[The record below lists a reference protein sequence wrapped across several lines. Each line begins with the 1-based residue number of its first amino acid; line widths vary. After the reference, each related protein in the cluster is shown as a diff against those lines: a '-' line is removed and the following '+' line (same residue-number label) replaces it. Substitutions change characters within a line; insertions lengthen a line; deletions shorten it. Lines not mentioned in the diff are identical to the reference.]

1 MLQIFNQPI
10 IVQEKLT
17 ALSQQ
22 ICQVLCVGTG
32 VENNFSCLSQFIPIQ
47 SKLSSEHTP
56 AQLWP
61 ACEVNRKWNGIPS
74 SALFL
79 VWD

>member
-10 IVQEKLT
+10 IMQKKLT

-22 ICQVLCVGTG
+22 ICEVLCVGTG
-32 VENNFSCLSQFIPIQ
+32 VEKNFSCLSQFIPIQ

-56 AQLWP
+56 A
-61 ACEVNRKWNGIPS
+61 
-74 SALFL
+74 
-79 VWD
+79 

>member
-10 IVQEKLT
+10 IVQKKLT

-22 ICQVLCVGTG
+22 ICEVLCVGTG
-32 VENNFSCLSQFIPIQ
+32 VEKNFSCLSQFIPIQ

-56 AQLWP
+56 AQL
-61 ACEVNRKWNGIPS
+61 
-74 SALFL
+74 
-79 VWD
+79 